1 MQNVEDLK
9 TRQIKEKAM
18 QKAQDLKTS
27 QIKGGENNAEF

>member
-18 QKAQDLKTS
+18 QKAKDLKTS